1 MPSTLPRQRLPGSSP
16 LRNSPLHAMTQLIPS
31 DRVMGA
37 VFLFVGISYMG
48 AAVFI
53 SEPEGQYA
61 VIGPRLFPLVVGVG
75 LVACSLWIAIQPK
88 DAPALPAIDW
98 IGMLATAFAFLIYVL
113 VLGRI
118 GFLVATTIFI
128 TVESRLLGSRAW
140 RRDVI
145 VSLGIT
151 LSVYL
156 LFSVVLGIRLP
167 AGFLG

>member
-1 MPSTLPRQRLPGSSP
+1 
-16 LRNSPLHAMTQLIPS
+16 MTQPIPS
-31 DRVMGA
+31 DRVLGA
-37 VFLFVGISYMG
+37 VFLFVGISYVG
-48 AAVFI
+48 AAVLI

-75 LVACSLWIAIQPK
+75 LVVCSLWIAIQPK
-88 DAPALPAIDW
+88 DGPALPAIDW
-98 IGMLATAFAFLIYVL
+98 LGMLATAFAFLIYVV
-113 VLGRI
+113 VLGRV

-145 VSLGIT
+145 VGLGIT

-167 AGFLG
+167 SGFFG

>member
-1 MPSTLPRQRLPGSSP
+1 
-16 LRNSPLHAMTQLIPS
+16 
-31 DRVMGA
+31 
-37 VFLFVGISYMG
+37 
-48 AAVFI
+48 
-53 SEPEGQYA
+53 
-61 VIGPRLFPLVVGVG
+61 
-75 LVACSLWIAIQPK
+75 
-88 DAPALPAIDW
+88 
-98 IGMLATAFAFLIYVL
+98 MLATAFAFLIYVS

-118 GFLVATTIFI
+118 GFLVATTLFI

>member
-1 MPSTLPRQRLPGSSP
+1 MLSTLSRQRSPGSSP
-16 LRNSPLHAMTQLIPS
+16 LRNSPLHAMTQPIPS
-31 DRVMGA
+31 DRVLGA

-61 VIGPRLFPLVVGVG
+61 VIGPRLFPSVVGVG
-75 LVACSLWIAIQPK
+75 LVACSLWLAIQPK
-88 DAPALPAIDW
+88 DTSALPAIDW
-98 IGMLATAFAFLIYVL
+98 IGMLATAFAFLIYVS

-118 GFLVATTIFI
+118 GFLVATTLFI